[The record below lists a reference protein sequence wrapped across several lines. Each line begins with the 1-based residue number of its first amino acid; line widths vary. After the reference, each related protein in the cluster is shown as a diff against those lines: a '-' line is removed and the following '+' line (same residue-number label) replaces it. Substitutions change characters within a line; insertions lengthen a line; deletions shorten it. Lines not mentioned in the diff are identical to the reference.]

1 MADWLDSLER
11 LQKLRLAGVL
21 TAEEFESEKR
31 KLLGLAQPDSA
42 PVPTA
47 ETLASSSDG
56 FTAPKYEKAVQPS
69 AGKMT
74 LGLVAFL
81 GVAGLLIKVADGFI
95 LTNPDRV
102 RAFMQNFVQ
111 PKTTGEGLQIN
122 VAPQVPA
129 VNNDGNEPQ
138 NYAGDAGASPGS
150 GGSEIGSRNVSVPTN
165 DLAKPKR
172 ARDEFGQNQKAKIV
186 SDQPSQVSTLEGA
199 PTSPVQAPTW
209 TRKPNS
215 DDYARFYPERAQRLE
230 QEGAATVKCVVT
242 TKGALVACQ
251 ILSEEPA
258 GFGFGEAT
266 KKVVSLWKMKPQ
278 TVNGEP
284 VEATWQTRIR
294 WQLP

>member
-1 MADWLDSLER
+1 MADWLDALER
-11 LQKLRLAGVL
+11 LQKLKLAGVL
-21 TAEEFESEKR
+21 TADEFESEKR
-31 KLLGLAQPDSA
+31 KLLGLAQPHI
-42 PVPTA
+42 A
-47 ETLASSSDG
+47 EVSRTGTLVSSSEG
-56 FTAPKYEKAVQPS
+56 FSAPKYEKSEQAS

-111 PKTTGEGLQIN
+111 PKTTGQGLQIN
-122 VAPQVPA
+122 VAPQLPT
-129 VNNDGNEPQ
+129 VNKDGNELQ
-138 NYAGDAGASPGS
+138 TYAGDAGASRES
-150 GGSEIGSRNVSVPTN
+150 GGSEIESRTASVPAN
-165 DLAKPKR
+165 DTAKPKR
-172 ARDEFGQNQKAKIV
+172 ARDEFGQNQKEQIV
-186 SDQPSQVSTLEGA
+186 SDQPRQVSTFEGA
-199 PTSPVQAPTW
+199 TTSPVQAPTW

-215 DDYARFYPERAQRLE
+215 DDYARFYPENAQRLE
-230 QEGAATVKCVVT
+230 QEGAALVKCVVT